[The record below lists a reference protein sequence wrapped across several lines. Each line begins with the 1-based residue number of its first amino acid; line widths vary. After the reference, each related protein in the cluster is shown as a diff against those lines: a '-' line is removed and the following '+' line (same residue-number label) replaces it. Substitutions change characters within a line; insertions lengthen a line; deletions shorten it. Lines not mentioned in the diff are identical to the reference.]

1 MDRNGKKAKARRS
14 GADTNSQRSD
24 LKSQGRDVLGR
35 VAADATGQRERGR
48 GGNSG
53 ESPKGGRIRPG

>member
-24 LKSQGRDVLGR
+24 LKALSRDPIGRMV
-35 VAADATGQRERGR
+35 ADADLQRERGR
-48 GGNSG
+48 GTTPDAP
-53 ESPKGGRIRPG
+53 PKGGRDRG